1 MIGRPA
7 APDRIL
13 VLADS
18 DGEALLYLLDGLAD
32 LLRFGD
38 VDHRQLLLLTQ
49 GRPVPGPDGVQ
60 RLAAVVSDA
69 ATMIRAQLG
78 Q

>member
-38 VDHRQLLLLTQ
+38 VDDRQLLLLTK
-49 GRPVPGPDGVQ
+49 GRPVPGADGVQ

-69 ATMIRAQLG
+69 ATMIRDQLG

>member
-1 MIGRPA
+1 MIGRSA

-32 LLRFGD
+32 LLQFGD
-38 VDHRQLLLLTQ
+38 VDDAQLLLLTQ
-49 GRPVPGPDGVQ
+49 GRPVPGTDRVH
-60 RLAAVVSDA
+60 RLAEVVTDA
-69 ATMIRAQLG
+69 AAMIRSQLG

>member
-1 MIGRPA
+1 MIGRPE

-13 VLADS
+13 VLGDS

-38 VDHRQLLLLTQ
+38 VDNAQLLLLTQ
-49 GRPVPGPDGVQ
+49 GRPVPGRDGPQ
-60 RLAAVVSDA
+60 RLAEVVNDA
-69 ATMIRAQLG
+69 ATMIRVQLG